1 MFKKLSNKAKSVY
14 SKVALAM
21 VISLA
26 AAVPAFAEEVQPT
39 LSIDFQ
45 VADMFVWAQTI
56 INAMLPI
63 VYITMGLGLGFLI
76 IRSLRSAFM

>member
-1 MFKKLSNKAKSVY
+1 MFTKLIKKAKSVKAKFVL
-14 SKVALAM
+14 SMALC
-21 VISLA
+21 LLG
-26 AAVPAFAEEVQPT
+26 AVPVLAEPVEPT
-39 LSIDFQ
+39 LTIDFQ